1 MDKSRCLLDER
12 KPDERSRV
20 IAFLEESGY
29 RKKEDESRGKE
40 EIIDSFL
47 PLYADKSEKAYW
59 MMGNVT
65 CAAAAR
71 SSGQLVGKEAF
82 YEWLKE

>member
-12 KPDERSRV
+12 KPDESSRV
-20 IAFLEESGY
+20 IAFLEENGY
-29 RKKEDESRGKE
+29 RKKEDESRGRQ

-65 CAAAAR
+65 NAAAAR
-71 SSGQLVGKEAF
+71 SSGQLAGKDVF
-82 YEWLKE
+82 YKWLKE